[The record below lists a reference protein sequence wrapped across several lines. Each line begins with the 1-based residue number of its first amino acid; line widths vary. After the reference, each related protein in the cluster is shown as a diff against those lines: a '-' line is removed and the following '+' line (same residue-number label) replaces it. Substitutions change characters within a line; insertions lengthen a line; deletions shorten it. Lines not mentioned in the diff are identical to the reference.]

1 MSEFPVGVGQVVQFV
16 PTGRSVMVMVMMV
29 PVTSTASGSTVVV
42 VMVVMM
48 VVVVRRRRLLNLDRS
63 RGRYDLV
70 VGRRV
75 LPENEV
81 GVRI

>member
-1 MSEFPVGVGQVVQFV
+1 MSEFPVWVGEVVQFV
-16 PTGRSVMVMVMMV
+16 TTGRSVMVMVMMV
-29 PVTSTASGSTVVV
+29 PVTTASGSTVVV

-48 VVVVRRRRLLNLDRS
+48 MVVVRRRRLLNLNRS